1 MLRAPQKNEKASPM
15 DAPEMWFAFA
25 VVPAY
30 LVACLAFARVSRVR
44 RLGGAGLLALYWAF
58 GALLFGTYSALSG
71 LASGNWLGVAIFS
84 GSLGAAL
91 ATALAVTLRP
101 AVKVSGRDS

>member
-1 MLRAPQKNEKASPM
+1 
-15 DAPEMWFAFA
+15 MWFAFA

-30 LVACLAFARVSRVR
+30 LVACLAFARISRIR
-44 RLGGAGLLALYWAF
+44 RLGGAGLLAINWMF
-58 GALLFGTYSALSG
+58 GALLFGAYAALSG
-71 LASGNWLGVAIFS
+71 LSSGNWLGVAVFS

-101 AVKVSGRDS
+101 AVKTSARDS

>member
-1 MLRAPQKNEKASPM
+1 MN
-15 DAPEMWFAFA
+15 APETWFAFA

-44 RLGGAGLLALYWAF
+44 RLGGVGLLAVNWAF
-58 GALLFGTYSALSG
+58 GALLFGGYSALSG

-91 ATALAVTLRP
+91 ATALAVTFRP
-101 AVKVSGRDS
+101 AVKASGRDS